1 MTILIILLSVTL
13 LLLEVAI
20 YLILHMRKYIYDIN
34 ITYNQKPYV
43 LKATDT
49 KEKKKETIMY
59 LLAAVMRDGTLFGWR
74 DMNMY
79 LDEAENGDED
89 YEDFKE
95 YSRSM
100 FERGRGFGYEE
111 AMNDLGKID
120 LEKMFD
126 IK

>member
-13 LLLEVAI
+13 LLLGVAI
-20 YLILHMRKYIYDIN
+20 YLIFHMRKCIYDIN
-34 ITYNQKPYV
+34 IIYNQKPYV
-43 LKATDT
+43 LKATDI
-49 KEKKKETIMY
+49 KEKKRETIMY

-120 LEKMFD
+120 LEKLFD